1 MLPAGGKPRAIR
13 QPAPHEFNRR
23 NPSKDAKVAG
33 EVRLVVVAA
42 VIRDVN
48 QMNLGVSFQL
58 LNRPAKSYD
67 AREHLRSE
75 AHLFCELR
83 NQMFSAPAYFSY
95 ETSYPYAA
103 APCDH
108 PFPHPQHSGPIPL
121 SPQNS

>member
-23 NPSKDAKVAG
+23 NPSKDAKVAR

-58 LNRPAKSYD
+58 LNRPAKSYH
-67 AREHLRSE
+67 ARDPLRSE
-75 AHLFCELR
+75 SHLFCELR
-83 NQMFSAPAYFSY
+83 NQMLSAPAYVSH
-95 ETSYPYAA
+95 ETSYTDAA
-103 APCDH
+103 AARDQPL
-108 PFPHPQHSGPIPL
+108 PGPQHCGRRPL
-121 SPQNS
+121 CR